1 MKKAFL
7 IILAMLVTM
16 SAGAQKKMISA
27 AQDALEKGELDKA
40 WESIQTAK
48 NSVETKDNPKTYF
61 VMGQILQAVCKSSDQ
76 KYAAISENP
85 VVDAFNSYQKAL
97 DIDPKKRYSS
107 DVSKEFLN
115 PDAVGQNKDLLAIA
129 SNKAIAEYEKK
140 SYDKALEL
148 FELVLSIEQYTIY
161 KILVDTSIIFNCG
174 LAAVNAKKYDKAIGY
189 LKKVTELKYGGGSS
203 YSWLRGA
210 YMAKGDTVSATA
222 TMQKAY
228 EIYPNDLSV
237 LVDLVNFYL
246 TSGQVKEAFAYLNK
260 AEEKDPNN
268 VSFIFAEGT
277 LYEKMNQ
284 PDKALEAY
292 TRATKIDPNYFNS
305 YYNIGVMYHNKAK
318 SLYDS
323 ANNANDQKYAELS
336 SRAETELRKCIPY
349 LEKAH
354 QIDPKESPTAETLES
369 IYFRLQMDEK
379 LLNLSEEM
387 HQYYPKDETHAKML
401 KNIYVKLKMD
411 DKLAKLKTE
420 MGW

>member
-1 MKKAFL
+1 
-7 IILAMLVTM
+7 MLVTM
-16 SAGAQKKMISA
+16 YAGAQKKMISA

-61 VMGQILQAVCKSSDQ
+61 VMGQILQAVSKSTDS

-107 DVSKEFLN
+107 DVSKAFLDISGIG
-115 PDAVGQNKDLLAIA
+115 PAKDLSTIA
-129 SNKAIAEYEKK
+129 SVKAISEYEKK
-140 SYDKALEL
+140 NYDKALEL
-148 FELVLSIEQYTIY
+148 FELVLSIEKYTIF
-161 KILVDTSIIFNCG
+161 KDLIDTSIIFNCG
-174 LAAVNAKKYDKAIGY
+174 LAAVNAKKYDKAIMY
-189 LKKVTELKYGGGSS
+189 LKKVTDLKYGGGSS
-203 YSWLRGA
+203 YSWLRSA
-210 YMAKGDTVSATA
+210 YMSKGDTALATA

-246 TSGQVKEAFAYLNK
+246 TSGQIKEAFDYLNK
-260 AEEKDPNN
+260 AKEKDPKN

-292 TRATKIDPNYFNS
+292 NSAIKLDSNYFNS

-323 ANNANDQKYAELS
+323 ANNENDMKKYAELNK
-336 SRAETELRKCIPY
+336 RAEEELKKCIPY

-354 QIDPKESPTAETLES
+354 QIDPKESLTAETLES

-379 LLNLSEEM
+379 LLNLCEEM

-411 DKLAKLKTE
+411 DKLTKLKTE